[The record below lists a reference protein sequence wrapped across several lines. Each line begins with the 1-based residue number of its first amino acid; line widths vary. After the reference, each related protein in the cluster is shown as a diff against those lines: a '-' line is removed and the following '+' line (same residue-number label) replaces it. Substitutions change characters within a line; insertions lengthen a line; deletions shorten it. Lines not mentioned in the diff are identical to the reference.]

1 MRAFNLLYLFCC
13 FYFLNFVNYV
23 DDELLIAFIFLVFIG
38 IVCGLILLMWE
49 SNIVYNFVEELILF
63 NKYNIFLL
71 HYMYS
76 LIVNISSVL
85 FVKIKMSFFI
95 LMLMLIVNKF
105 LEKKEYKKFVEIYNE
120 AIFVEA
126 SEIFLNFY
134 NKLRIMIVFC
144 VCYLYFV
151 FSYLFMF
158 INASANSVKESS
170 DKGNQGKGEQN
181 DDKPYKD
188 FCLCSCVMPVQ
199 MRITW
204 DSYLVQ

>member
-105 LEKKEYKKFVEIYNE
+105 LEKKNIKNLLKYIMKQ
-120 AIFVEA
+120 
-126 SEIFLNFY
+126 FLL
-134 NKLRIMIVFC
+134 KQVK
-144 VCYLYFV
+144 YF
-151 FSYLFMF
+151 
-158 INASANSVKESS
+158 
-170 DKGNQGKGEQN
+170 
-181 DDKPYKD
+181 
-188 FCLCSCVMPVQ
+188 
-199 MRITW
+199 
-204 DSYLVQ
+204 